1 MVAVN
6 EITTETNLAEKYG
19 RRSTSISSAPS
30 VVNKSTQSVK
40 SVDAF
45 VPPRGES
52 NTLGGVANQSWTLD
66 SQGNW
71 SSVTTNGTTQTRTA
85 NAQNPITS
93 ISGTSATPTYDSNG
107 NMTTD
112 QNGNTHVYNA
122 WNQLV
127 SASNL
132 SGQIIAQYTYN
143 AMGYRVT
150 ESYPLG
156 GTGIP
161 AGTTNYIYYDSQ
173 WQAIETRTN
182 GTANGDVTSQMA
194 WSAAYINA
202 VVLEDTYSGG
212 VIQPNSRLYFLQDV
226 NWNTTAIAG
235 LVSSSRQVT
244 QRYVYSPYGT
254 ISILNASTG
263 EPAGITPAVNNL
275 YQGMALDPVTGLY
288 YARNRNYSPSLGRWI
303 NQDPA
308 GYINGANTY
317 QFVMSNP
324 VGNVDPWG
332 TVTFPNN
339 FTSGAGT
346 FRVAMGPAG
355 NGGSPWYTGVD
366 VEFWPSPNARQ
377 NYQEILLVQFVRSR
391 YGLEGKTKGWHLDNG
406 AGWKFWGPIPYWG
419 RPKWFQ
425 KPPYYVNQA
434 PMQHGPKR
442 ISVRTCMG

>member
-1 MVAVN
+1 
-6 EITTETNLAEKYG
+6 
-19 RRSTSISSAPS
+19 
-30 VVNKSTQSVK
+30 
-40 SVDAF
+40 
-45 VPPRGES
+45 
-52 NTLGGVANQSWTLD
+52 
-66 SQGNW
+66 
-71 SSVTTNGTTQTRTA
+71 
-85 NAQNPITS
+85 
-93 ISGTSATPTYDSNG
+93 
-107 NMTTD
+107 
-112 QNGNTHVYNA
+112 
-122 WNQLV
+122 
-127 SASNL
+127 
-132 SGQIIAQYTYN
+132 
-143 AMGYRVT
+143 
-150 ESYPLG
+150 
-156 GTGIP
+156 
-161 AGTTNYIYYDSQ
+161 
-173 WQAIETRTN
+173 
-182 GTANGDVTSQMA
+182 MA
-194 WSAAYINA
+194 RSAAYINA

-391 YGLEGKTKGWHLDNG
+391 YGLEGKTRGWHLDNG

-434 PMQHGPKR
+434 PMQHGPKGLAFAHAWDNPGR
-442 ISVRTCMG
+442 NGTNVSEEEWKDYAVGIGYNGSVHSLGYVNYGIDYYDSATDSPTNAITYWIAGGGFSTGTDGQTPGVNAIGIQPSPGGVAP